1 MRLLPSRRHVRDAAR
16 AMSHIVAEPAEGQIL
31 VCYNTGK
38 DKRQQK
44 AMMAEFSERAKQSQ
58 PDKLAVLQYFKK
70 GTPMFGH
77 HAEGGPTLGWSDF
90 PIVCTA
96 GATVYR
102 FYRKDKLEDEVNVTW
117 ITEEIKAWLNAES
130 EKVSAARE
138 AGTLGSDT
146 VFIGIPATSD
156 KFKY

>member
-1 MRLLPSRRHVRDAAR
+1 
-16 AMSHIVAEPAEGQIL
+16 MSQIVAEPAEGQIL
-31 VCYNTGK
+31 VCHNSGK

-44 AMMAEFSERAKQSQ
+44 AMKTDFEQRVKQSE
-58 PDKLAVLQYFKK
+58 PEKLAVLQYFKK

-77 HAEGGPTLGWSDF
+77 HAEGGPLLGWSDF

-102 FYRKDKLEDEVNVTW
+102 FYHKDKLEDEVNVTW
-117 ITEEIKAWLNAES
+117 ITEDLKAWLNAEAD
-130 EKVSAARE
+130 KLKAARG
-138 AGTLGSDT
+138 AGTVGPDP